1 MPHDYPEP
9 LKEAI
14 NAFSKL
20 PGIGKRGAERIV
32 LSLLDEKK
40 SLAGELITALKAA
53 QERVKHCSTC
63 GNLTE
68 TDPCSICTDSSR
80 NHSLICVVENPPDIV
95 AIEKARAFRGVYHS
109 LMGRL
114 SPLDGVNPEDLR
126 IHELVKRVSDAPVR
140 EVVLALGTELESE
153 TTAIF
158 IAKLLKEKNV
168 AVSRIAYGISAGMG
182 LEYADSVTLSRALD
196 GRRAI

>member
-14 NAFSKL
+14 AALSKL
-20 PGIGKRGAERIV
+20 PGIGKRSAERIA
-32 LSLLDEKK
+32 LSLLDQK
-40 SLAGELITALKAA
+40 SLVAAELTTAIQTAR
-53 QERVKHCSTC
+53 ERVRHCSNC

-68 TDPCSICTDSSR
+68 NDPCPICTDTMR
-80 NHSLICVVENPPDIV
+80 DHTLICVVENPADIV
-95 AIEKARAFRGVYHS
+95 AIEKAGAFRGVYHA

-114 SPLDGVNPEDLR
+114 SPLDGVEPADLR
-126 IHELVKRVSDAPVR
+126 ISELVKRVSDAPVR
-140 EVVLALGTELESE
+140 EVILALGTELESE
-153 TTAIF
+153 TTALYIG
-158 IAKLLKEKNV
+158 KLLKDKKV